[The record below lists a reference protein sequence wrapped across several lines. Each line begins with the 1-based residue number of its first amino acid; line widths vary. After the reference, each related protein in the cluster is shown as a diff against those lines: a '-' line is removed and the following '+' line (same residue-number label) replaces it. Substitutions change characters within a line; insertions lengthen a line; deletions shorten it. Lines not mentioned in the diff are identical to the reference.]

1 MAIQWVKKTLRIL
14 DEFRIC
20 GQIREFQENNRRV
33 AGRVF
38 LMLPCRRWER
48 IKGAEPQHIE
58 PAPCGML
65 VVQIGWCGKN
75 YLYRLADVAAEAC

>member
-1 MAIQWVKKTLRIL
+1 VVKKALRIL
-14 DEFRIC
+14 DEFGPIT
-20 GQIREFQENNRRV
+20 GKKVVREQRRV

-38 LMLPCRRWER
+38 LYAAPPPLGEG
-48 IKGAEPQHIE
+48 KGAEPQHIE

-75 YLYRLADVAAEAC
+75 YLYRLAGVAVEAC